1 MCFRYGQAVVI
12 HILTDADWPFASRH
26 PVRQVERRP
35 LLDPPGAS
43 EVHEHASPG
52 DMKLAALFLEF
63 GATAARQPIATPGRL
78 RIVPQDRARKRQVP
92 AETPDW
98 PRRIAPQWCDPGGL
112 TYLSESGDQVS
123 GILCVV
129 IRRYGRRVGASQ
141 GPDPRSL
148 R

>member
-1 MCFRYGQAVVI
+1 MCFRYGQAVVT

-63 GATAARQPIATPGRL
+63 GAIGPPLGNPSPPRAGSELCLKIGPGNGRCPL
-78 RIVPQDRARKRQVP
+78 K
-92 AETPDW
+92 
-98 PRRIAPQWCDPGGL
+98 RRIGRAGSHP
-112 TYLSESGDQVS
+112 SGA
-123 GILCVV
+123 
-129 IRRYGRRVGASQ
+129 IREGSPTFLNPEIR
-141 GPDPRSL
+141 
-148 R
+148 